1 MAICST
7 TSYPFG
13 FPSISKRPLID
24 ILKLIVTKLKNKDKR
39 VSSIQVDKDGALS
52 IYSKFM
58 EKCHN
63 MNTIVQ
69 TTGEYE
75 SSLNGESEIPNK
87 TLDNTTRA
95 LLLNSSDKKEI
106 WFLSYQYVIWI
117 SWQTDNRLHGNVTY
131 LLWNWS
137 RPTYKHIKV
146 WGVILCIINGRVT
159 RKNRDN
165 ISIHGYFMGYAAT
178 IGVII
183 YWNPHPNFLST

>member
-39 VSSIQVDKDGALS
+39 VSSVQVDKDGALS

-69 TTGEYE
+69 TTGGYE

-117 SWQTDNRLHGNVTY
+117 S
-131 LLWNWS
+131 
-137 RPTYKHIKV
+137 
-146 WGVILCIINGRVT
+146 
-159 RKNRDN
+159 
-165 ISIHGYFMGYAAT
+165 
-178 IGVII
+178 
-183 YWNPHPNFLST
+183 